1 MNKSPFVYKQ
11 TRQVFTMAMCEYL
24 QHLGHRIAIWS
35 VNPYVQVPQSRNFKI
50 ENISNENSIAS
61 LQLHDP
67 SCILTKQD
75 LRYVQ
80 TSKLSCLRTQPWALL
95 EFCEKPLVVNQWQNW
110 RTPQKKSNPE
120 MGNQRLRTLRTSG
133 WWDIL
138 LWPGAEVASNS
149 LQVSKALL
157 QGPNIIQCWS
167 TQLQKVHGHQGE
179 DVAVKK
185 CRWTPA
191 GVSSPGLE
199 EHLKRKNWWN
209 FDMLEDEVC
218 FRELLNAFV
227 SLSGWVFTCSKIRI
241 VLSHRAM
248 QIYFSSIPPIS
259 NMCSSRRKRNSTSLT
274 NGALE
279 KQRQKSRGAPLTG
292 VFSTT

>member
-80 TSKLSCLRTQPWALL
+80 TSKLSCLRTQSWALL

-133 WWDIL
+133 VVGHSSMARSRGGL
-138 LWPGAEVASNS
+138 QQSPGKQSS
-149 LQVSKALL
+149 
-157 QGPNIIQCWS
+157 
-167 TQLQKVHGHQGE
+167 
-179 DVAVKK
+179 
-185 CRWTPA
+185 PA
-191 GVSSPGLE
+191 GTKYHPVLIHTAPKSPWAPRWGCSCEEMQMDSSG
-199 EHLKRKNWWN
+199 
-209 FDMLEDEVC
+209 
-218 FRELLNAFV
+218 
-227 SLSGWVFTCSKIRI
+227 GI
-241 VLSHRAM
+241 
-248 QIYFSSIPPIS
+248 
-259 NMCSSRRKRNSTSLT
+259 
-274 NGALE
+274 
-279 KQRQKSRGAPLTG
+279 
-292 VFSTT
+292 